1 MLIDYKMSN
10 NKKIDEI
17 TTSIRVFI
25 RVFGKM
31 FLKDDFEIVQMK
43 IKSYFNLETFDKKKL
58 NQDLSLEESIK
69 QLLLKEQITPNT

>member
-1 MLIDYKMSN
+1 MSN

-43 IKSYFNLETFDKKKL
+43 IKS
-58 NQDLSLEESIK
+58 
-69 QLLLKEQITPNT
+69 